1 MQNHKIPKS
10 FTGQKF
16 IQIKLFLLETAT
28 NHLLIISAFSVE
40 DIKSNSIKYET
51 NEFEFEECSHQK
63 PL

>member
-16 IQIKLFLLETAT
+16 IQIKLFLLETA
-28 NHLLIISAFSVE
+28 IICAFSVE

>member
-10 FTGQKF
+10 FTGQRS

-51 NEFEFEECSHQK
+51 NEFEFEECSH
-63 PL
+63 